1 MIPPSISEFLA
12 LTFTNKAANEMKER
26 LNDVPDILK
35 RAFVG
40 TLHSFCM
47 EVLANRGKPIG
58 VEGLPNI
65 FESFDDRRQVLANAV
80 RSDPQLSAALRDAG
94 ERQGT
99 TAQTQ
104 LLA

>member
-1 MIPPSISEFLA
+1 MRVLTERVRRLLDDPSQHFRILA

-47 EVLANRGKPIG
+47 EVLANRL
-58 VEGLPNI
+58 VNQSALTDMPNI
-65 FESFDDRRQVLANAV
+65 FEAFR
-80 RSDPQLSAALRDAG
+80 
-94 ERQGT
+94 
-99 TAQTQ
+99 
-104 LLA
+104 